1 MKSVE
6 AKDCSSHSCSVVS
19 EVEMTCKSD
28 QTGSEV
34 HKLPAVSVGFEPA
47 SRDCEYLLAAEIES
61 EGDANYDYF
70 FGLHHCTGK
79 ESCE

>member
-6 AKDCSSHSCSVVS
+6 AKDCSSHSCSVLS
-19 EVEMTCKSD
+19 EVEMKCQSD

-34 HKLPAVSVGFEPA
+34 HKLPAVSVGLEMA
-47 SRDCEYLLAAEIES
+47 SQDSEHLPTTEIES

>member
-6 AKDCSSHSCSVVS
+6 AKECSSHSCSVLS
-19 EVEMTCKSD
+19 EVEMRCKSD
-28 QTGSEV
+28 QTSSEV
-34 HKLPAVSVGFEPA
+34 QKLPAVSVAFEPA
-47 SRDCEYLLAAEIES
+47 SQDCEQLPTTEIEL

-70 FGLHHCTGK
+70 FRLHHCGGK